1 MLVKRG
7 FEEANSDVK
16 MSPDSIVIIDETKKG
31 VVFIH
36 ADFHKATIKDTFIQL
51 WTFKIFTNKPLM
63 LQSFI
68 SASPSTALVI
78 ALLITWIQ
86 WCFCGRI
93 APYATLWIFLYV
105 YGQ

>member
-51 WTFKIFTNKPLM
+51 
-63 LQSFI
+63 
-68 SASPSTALVI
+68 
-78 ALLITWIQ
+78 
-86 WCFCGRI
+86 
-93 APYATLWIFLYV
+93 
-105 YGQ
+105 